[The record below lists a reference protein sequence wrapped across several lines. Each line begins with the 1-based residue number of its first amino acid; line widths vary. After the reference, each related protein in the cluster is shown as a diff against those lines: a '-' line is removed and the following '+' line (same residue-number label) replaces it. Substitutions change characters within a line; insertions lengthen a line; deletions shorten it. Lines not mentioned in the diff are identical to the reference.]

1 MANKDRLNKTS
12 NERRAKKKW
21 EGRERVKPQTKE
33 EKKAIRLAYFE
44 KNKEKIRLQKRVAQQ
59 LRNTRKKELGGNFDV
74 IDIKRLFSLQQGKCV
89 ACRCDISG
97 GYHVDHIIPV
107 SLGGHSNPENLQ
119 LLCPF
124 CNVSKSNRHPVDFM
138 QSRGFLL

>member
-1 MANKDRLNKTS
+1 MVG
-12 NERRAKKKW
+12 AKSAPLPTKKY
-21 EGRERVKPQTKE
+21 GLPITQ
-33 EKKAIRLAYFE
+33 KKLAQP
-44 KNKEKIRLQKRVAQQ
+44 R
-59 LRNTRKKELGGNFDV
+59 RKKELGGNFDV

-119 LLCPF
+119 LLRPF